1 MKENQIKQNLKNP
14 EELERLYH
22 QDSRAF
28 EDDFSHLDPEYEN
41 DEFYRFWKARLD
53 FGKREST
60 RRIPLAEISAM
71 IIACV
76 VAGFLIK
83 LPAIFDIDLKSYM
96 FYEKNAGLIAFMG
109 LSLYLIWVSGISGWK
124 YLLFAAACF
133 IVPAVYV
140 NLLPAESDY
149 RSVIL
154 AYIYLPLMLW
164 CIFGIIHTGFDFL
177 NNDKRINF
185 IRYNGDLAIITGLIF
200 IAEVALAA
208 LTIGLFEAIG
218 LSVQKFYSMT
228 FLTVGAVSA
237 PVIGAFILRNYPSVT
252 NRLAPV
258 IASIFSPLVLI
269 TLIVYLFTIV
279 IYGRGPFTDRNF
291 LLAFNLMLV
300 GVTGVIVFSVSEIS
314 MSGRK
319 RFSNA
324 VIFALAIVTILIN
337 IVALSAIFYRLGE
350 YGISSNR
357 MAVLI
362 SNLLVFINLILIT
375 MDLFKVNFR
384 NAEITKVEM
393 TIAKYL
399 PVYFIWTVI
408 VVFTFPLIFRAG

>member
-1 MKENQIKQNLKNP
+1 MKENQIKQNLNNP
-14 EELERLYH
+14 EELERLYR

-28 EDDFSHLDPEYEN
+28 EDDFAHLEPEYEK
-41 DEFYRFWKARLD
+41 DGFYRFWKARLD
-53 FGKREST
+53 FGKRDAAH
-60 RRIPLAEISAM
+60 RIPIAEISAM
-71 IIACV
+71 VIACV
-76 VAGFLIK
+76 VAGLLIK

-109 LSLYLIWVSGISGWK
+109 LSLYLIWATGISGWK
-124 YLLFAAACF
+124 NLLFAAACF

-154 AYIYLPLMLW
+154 TYIYLPLMLW

-177 NNDKRINF
+177 NNDKRITF

-237 PVIGAFILRNYPSVT
+237 PVIGAFILRNYPYII

-258 IASIFSPLVLI
+258 IASIFSPLVLV
-269 TLIVYLFTIV
+269 TLIVYLFTVV
-279 IYGRGPFTDRNF
+279 IYGRDPFTDRNF

-324 VIFALAIVTILIN
+324 VIFILAIVTLLIN

-357 MAVLI
+357 IAVLV
-362 SNLLVFINLILIT
+362 SNLLVFVNLILIAI
-375 MDLFKVNFR
+375 DLYKVTFR
-384 NAEITKVEM
+384 NAEITRVEL